1 MSFQNDVK
9 KELCLRPFERR
20 TAKAEIYGMLV
31 GARSFSFEK
40 ILLQTG
46 NSFAANRFIDLLR
59 QNFDVVEEVLTGGTN
74 KPTYRVLIS
83 SEVDRKRLIFG
94 LGYKKGEEL
103 ILKTE
108 ILKNEGNLNAFIRG
122 VFLSA
127 GNISDPEKE
136 YRIEFS
142 LKSEKLA
149 EQIKEILSAKG
160 FELNLTVRAGKTIL
174 YTKNSNTVEDLLT
187 FMGASGETLNL
198 IGVKVYKSVRNKSNR
213 QNNCETS
220 NILKTADA
228 AFKQCAAI
236 QKLKD
241 KGLFKTLPDELL
253 EVATLRLENPDMSLS
268 GLCRLSSSRLT
279 RSGFNHRMNRLLE
292 ISKEVK

>member
-1 MSFQNDVK
+1 MSFSNDVK
-9 KELCLRPFERR
+9 KELCSKQIERR
-20 TAKAEIYGMLV
+20 TGKAELYGMLLA
-31 GARSFSFEK
+31 ARSFSFEK

-46 NSFAANRFIDLLR
+46 NMFAANRIIDLLR
-59 QNFDVVEEVLTGGTN
+59 QTFDVVEEVLKGGSS
-74 KPTYRVLIS
+74 KPTFRVLIS
-83 SEVDRKRLIFG
+83 SEIDRKRLIFG
-94 LGYKKGEEL
+94 LGYKKGDEL
-103 ILKTE
+103 LLKTDT
-108 ILKNEGNLNAFIRG
+108 LKNEGNVSALIRG
-122 VFLSA
+122 IFLSS
-127 GNISDPEKE
+127 GSVSDPEKE

-142 LKSEKLA
+142 FREEKLA
-149 EQIKEILSAKG
+149 EQIKELLKTKG
-160 FELNLTVRAGKTIL
+160 FNLNKTERAGKTIL

-187 FMGASGETLNL
+187 FMGAGVETLNL

-241 KGLFKTLPDELL
+241 KGLLKTLPEELY

-268 GLCRLSSSRLT
+268 SLCKLSSSHLT

-292 ISKEVK
+292 IAKEVK